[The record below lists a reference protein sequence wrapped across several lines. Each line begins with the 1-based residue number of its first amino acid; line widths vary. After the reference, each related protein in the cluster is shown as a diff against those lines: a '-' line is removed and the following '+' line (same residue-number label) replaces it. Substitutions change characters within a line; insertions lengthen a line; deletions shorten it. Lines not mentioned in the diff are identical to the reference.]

1 MKFTMY
7 HNFSTYV
14 IEHGIEKA
22 AEIAKSLGFS
32 GVEIFSDDVTDAE
45 NAIKN
50 VEEAIHAKRVLEE
63 YGLVVNCYSVYA
75 GIYRNPSGVESL
87 MKQLDIAAALGSPY
101 FHHTLLPWLEL
112 WDGAPEYKGAVQ
124 EVVEVA
130 AQIADYADTLGVTC
144 IYEDQ
149 GYYVN
154 GVEGFRGFWNQ
165 MKKRCNNI
173 GICGDLGNILFVNET
188 PEVFLKE
195 YVHDVCHVHVKD
207 YIKKRA
213 KESPGR
219 YWLGAKDD
227 CWLRDT
233 MIGSGV
239 VDFETCMNILK
250 DAGYDGYFALENCH
264 PEPYEEG
271 VYQAMEYLNRFW

>member
-7 HNFSTYV
+7 HNFSANV
-14 IEHGIEKA
+14 LQHGIEKA

-32 GVEIFSDDVTDAE
+32 GVEIFSDDVSGAE

-50 VEEAIHAKRVLEE
+50 VEEAAYAKKVLEE
-63 YGLVVNCYSVYA
+63 YGLTVNCYSVYA
-75 GIYRNPSGVESL
+75 GIYKNPAGVESL

-101 FHHTLLPWLEL
+101 FHHTLLPWLAL
-112 WDGAPEYKGAVQ
+112 WEGAPEYEEAVQ
-124 EVVEVA
+124 EVVEA
-130 AQIADYADTLGVTC
+130 ATQIANYADTLGITC

-154 GVEGFRGFWNQ
+154 GVEGFRGFWEQ
-165 MKKRCNNI
+165 MKKRCKNI

-188 PEVFLKE
+188 PEAFLKE
-195 YVHDVCHVHVKD
+195 YVQDVCHVHVKD
-207 YIKKRA
+207 YIWKRA
-213 KESPGR
+213 KECPGR

-227 CWLRDT
+227 SWLRDT
-233 MIGSGV
+233 MVGSGV

-250 DAGYDGYFALENCH
+250 DAGYDGYFALENSH

-271 VYQAMEYLNRFW
+271 VYQAMEYLGRFW